1 MPRFNFYNTLAFSIL
16 IACFSGCKE
25 NKEELQQV
33 YNNYR
38 FDNAVIQKLPL
49 YDSLVIAI
57 QRNQHILIQ
66 YSAQE
71 GGTNGFRYMPLSTDA
86 EVYKKLPPEVDGSIG
101 AAYKLLSEKYIAGF
115 DLFPDSSIRVY
126 IRRTDMPKST
136 INIDEYLSFFPS
148 GKNIRRRVF
157 PEKDTILKP
166 NWQYWARI
174 NDEGIF

>member
-1 MPRFNFYNTLAFSIL
+1 MPRFNFYNALAFSIL

-66 YSAQE
+66 DNYDKYPCLFY
-71 GGTNGFRYMPLSTDA
+71 GHFVL
-86 EVYKKLPPEVDGSIG
+86 LPQD
-101 AAYKLLSEKYIAGF
+101 
-115 DLFPDSSIRVY
+115 
-126 IRRTDMPKST
+126 
-136 INIDEYLSFFPS
+136 
-148 GKNIRRRVF
+148 
-157 PEKDTILKP
+157 
-166 NWQYWARI
+166 
-174 NDEGIF
+174 